1 MRHVISNHLA
11 EARRAAA
18 VAVGDALVD
27 AAAGLGAVGRA
38 AREQARRRAR
48 RGVSRRRGDSLLA
61 RLVRRRRR
69 AEHLAQPHLG
79 EERDALERRLRR
91 APPPPPPSRRE
102 RRSVVVHTTGSARD
116 KSGQRGE
123 ESFAPKKQA
132 AISSYVRRRATHEKR
147 SARSIAHTH
156 ACSRYTCSRE

>member
-18 VAVGDALVD
+18 VAGGDALVD

-38 AREQARRRAR
+38 ARERARRRAR
-48 RGVSRRRGDSLLA
+48 RGVSRRHGDSPLA
-61 RLVRRRRR
+61 RLVRRRRC

-91 APPPPPPSRRE
+91 APPPPPPPSHRERWWGVKVAHRRAGARRE
-102 RRSVVVHTTGSARD
+102 VGSVV
-116 KSGQRGE
+116 
-123 ESFAPKKQA
+123 
-132 AISSYVRRRATHEKR
+132 RADER
-147 SARSIAHTH
+147 
-156 ACSRYTCSRE
+156 